1 MIFCNFKNRKLSRN
15 FLMTKFMVILSWY
28 QIICKYYEVMLCQ
41 LKQQNFMGTNNSSD
55 FLVINGSLL
64 ITKKAVVSTTDRL
77 TSTEDVF
84 SFSNCKVQCLYMR
97 SGSGLLSLLSCLLF
111 FVAGWNPVDR
121 YKWQISVCKTKL
133 VTNMQHTNYYKRDAS
148 TA

>member
-1 MIFCNFKNRKLSRN
+1 
-15 FLMTKFMVILSWY
+15 
-28 QIICKYYEVMLCQ
+28 MLCQ

-97 SGSGLLSLLSCLLF
+97 SGSGLL
-111 FVAGWNPVDR
+111 
-121 YKWQISVCKTKL
+121 
-133 VTNMQHTNYYKRDAS
+133 
-148 TA
+148 